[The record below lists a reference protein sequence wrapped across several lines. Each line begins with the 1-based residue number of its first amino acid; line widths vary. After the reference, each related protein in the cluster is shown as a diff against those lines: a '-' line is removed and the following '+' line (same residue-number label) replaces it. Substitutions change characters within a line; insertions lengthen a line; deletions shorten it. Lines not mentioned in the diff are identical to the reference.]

1 MNKTQF
7 YLSQCAEA
15 ASKSPMCFTLGAVMV
30 KGGKVISSGYNHHRP
45 HYDGAEVKTHGHR
58 KPVSMHAEMH
68 AIFTL
73 TGMSPSFKTQVQ
85 GMERRG
91 QKGQRAPRVISQ
103 GPPSSPT
110 ASVTTHTTTPTIAT
124 WNSKPLKGKNK
135 YRQRSSSRN
144 SSSSGL
150 SRVVSGGHSSSEDGS
165 GSEGPSFLSSDRAS
179 CCGADTSTR
188 TASRSCK
195 LRETDKMWDARRR
208 DPRANG
214 ADIYVARFTKN
225 GMGSAKPCWRCL
237 EWCRWAGVKRIFH
250 WNADEGKFD
259 VVKVNSAERGQY
271 ETHAD
276 IRLFAGLVCCLSTH
290 WMTVADASTGL
301 VTTVVPGVF
310 TGLLYMS
317 LRPCLLHGVVVNIF
331 HAAHPNPDN
340 CSTSLPMDDRSY

>member
-45 HYDGAEVKTHGHR
+45 HYDGAEVRTHGHR

-68 AIFTL
+68 AIFSL

-85 GMERRG
+85 GMERY
-91 QKGQRAPRVISQ
+91 
-103 GPPSSPT
+103 PS
-110 ASVTTHTTTPTIAT
+110 ASDGH
-124 WNSKPLKGKNK
+124 SH
-135 YRQRSSSRN
+135 
-144 SSSSGL
+144 SSGITC
-150 SRVVSGGHSSSEDGS
+150 SAPTSGK
-165 GSEGPSFLSSDRAS
+165 
-179 CCGADTSTR
+179 
-188 TASRSCK
+188 TASRNAQRREPDK
-195 LRETDKMWDARRR
+195 LWDARRR

-250 WNADEGKFD
+250 WNAEEGKFD
-259 VVKVNSAERGQY
+259 VVKVNSAESGQY

-276 IRLFAGLVCCLSTH
+276 IRLFAGLVCSLARCLI
-290 WMTVADASTGL
+290 A
-301 VTTVVPGVF
+301 
-310 TGLLYMS
+310 
-317 LRPCLLHGVVVNIF
+317 C
-331 HAAHPNPDN
+331 
-340 CSTSLPMDDRSY
+340 C

>member
-45 HYDGAEVKTHGHR
+45 HYDGSELKTHGHR

-68 AIFTL
+68 AIFSL

-91 QKGQRAPRVISQ
+91 QKGLRAPRRVSR
-103 GPPSSPT
+103 GPLTPTTMLPSAATTSTTAAPSS
-110 ASVTTHTTTPTIAT
+110 
-124 WNSKPLKGKNK
+124 KPSKGKSK
-135 YRQRSSSRN
+135 QRHRSSSRH

-150 SRVVSGGHSSSEDGS
+150 GHVLSGASSSEESS
-165 GSEGPSFLSSDRAS
+165 GSESSRPSSHGRPRSSSSSCSPSAS
-179 CCGADTSTR
+179 SKTVTR
-188 TASRSCK
+188 TRQPREIDK
-195 LRETDKMWDARRR
+195 LWDARRR

-225 GMGSAKPCWRCL
+225 GMGTAKPCWRCL

-250 WNADEGKFD
+250 WNAEEGKFD
-259 VVKVNSAERGQY
+259 VVKVNSAESGQY

-276 IRLFAGLVCCLSTH
+276 IRLFAGLVSVSGCLP
-290 WMTVADASTGL
+290 TV
-301 VTTVVPGVF
+301 
-310 TGLLYMS
+310 Y
-317 LRPCLLHGVVVNIF
+317 LRG
-331 HAAHPNPDN
+331 
-340 CSTSLPMDDRSY
+340 SQGW

>member
-45 HYDGAEVKTHGHR
+45 HYDGAEVRTHGHR

-68 AIFTL
+68 AIFSL

-91 QKGQRAPRVISQ
+91 RKGLRAPRATSQ
-103 GPPSSPT
+103 GPPSPMTSSPST
-110 ASVTTHTTTPTIAT
+110 PTTPTPSFG
-124 WNSKPLKGKNK
+124 NSKHWKRKNK
-135 YRQRSSSRN
+135 RTPRSSSRT

-150 SRVVSGGHSSSEDGS
+150 SGAASGGSSSGEEGSGNEGYPTTSDGHSHSSGS
-165 GSEGPSFLSSDRAS
+165 S
-179 CCGADTSTR
+179 CNAPTSGK
-188 TASRSCK
+188 TASRTTQRREPDK
-195 LRETDKMWDARRR
+195 LWDARRR

-250 WNADEGKFD
+250 WNAEEGKFD
-259 VVKVNSAERGQY
+259 VVKVNSAESGQY

-276 IRLFAGLVCCLSTH
+276 IRLFAGLG
-290 WMTVADASTGL
+290 W
-301 VTTVVPGVF
+301 
-310 TGLLYMS
+310 
-317 LRPCLLHGVVVNIF
+317 
-331 HAAHPNPDN
+331 
-340 CSTSLPMDDRSY
+340 